1 MELFFWRTRGGAE
14 VDFVVYGETGV
25 QAFEVKN
32 AARVHSTDLRSLR
45 AFREDY
51 PEAETAVLYRGPER
65 LRIDGV
71 WCLPVEE
78 FLRRMVPEQGLL
90 DWLTAGVSQTITSR

>member
-1 MELFFWRTRGGAE
+1 
-14 VDFVVYGETGV
+14 
-25 QAFEVKN
+25 
-32 AARVHSTDLRSLR
+32 
-45 AFREDY
+45 
-51 PEAETAVLYRGPER
+51 VLYRGPER

-90 DWLTAGVSQTITSR
+90 DGLTAGVGQTVTSR